1 MIVEIKDVQIGDE
14 IVVSM
19 NSRVMFGKAVR
30 RTKKGTLVVSTKMD
44 VIKRERTDKWGGI
57 HRWVDRTYIC
67 APVEEHNGT
76 KYLRNYG
83 DVWVVRR
90 DGILMDV

>member
-1 MIVEIKDVQIGDE
+1 MIVKIKDVQIGDE

-19 NSRVMFGKAVR
+19 NSRVMFGKAIR
-30 RTKKGTLVVSTKMD
+30 RTKKGTLVVSTKVE
-44 VIKRERTDKWGGI
+44 VIERSYTGYGRTR
-57 HRWVDRTYIC
+57 RWKERSYIC

>member
-14 IVVSM
+14 IVVPM
-19 NSRVMFGKAVR
+19 HSRVMFGKAIR
-30 RTKKGTLVVSTKMD
+30 RTKNGTLVVSTKME
-44 VIKRERTDKWGGI
+44 VVERGYTAHGRTPIWKE
-57 HRWVDRTYIC
+57 RTYIC
-67 APVEEHNGT
+67 APASEHNGT

-83 DVWVVRR
+83 DVWIVRR